1 MFASRLRLAD
11 LTEEIRSALDAPASL
26 EGAVVADI
34 DPQSAAYRAGLRPGH
49 VLMEINRKPVKSVAD
64 VAIVVAGLKSD
75 KPVVL
80 RVWNSGQNHYFT
92 IPAR

>member
-1 MFASRLRLAD
+1 M
-11 LTEEIRSALDAPASL
+11 
-26 EGAVVADI
+26 GAVKEVTDA
-34 DPQSAAYRAGLRPGH
+34 SFEAE
-49 VLMEINRKPVKSVAD
+49 V
-64 VAIVVAGLKSD
+64 LKSD